1 MKTLGQALA
10 VFLVAVLAGVALA
23 QTCLV
28 PAPPAPP
35 KASHLTVT
43 FPADGGTNGCT
54 GMGACPTCQGGTP
67 VVLSNAKC
75 AQARQIA
82 DQSVANDNG
91 WNDGGAP

>member
-1 MKTLGQALA
+1 MKRIIIS
-10 VFLVAVLAGVALA
+10 AVLAISSLA
-23 QTCLV
+23 IAQNCIV
-28 PAPPAPP
+28 PRPAVPP
-35 KASHLTVT
+35 KATHLTIT

-54 GMGACPTCQGGTP
+54 GAATCPTCLNSTP

-91 WNDGGAP
+91 WNDGGVP